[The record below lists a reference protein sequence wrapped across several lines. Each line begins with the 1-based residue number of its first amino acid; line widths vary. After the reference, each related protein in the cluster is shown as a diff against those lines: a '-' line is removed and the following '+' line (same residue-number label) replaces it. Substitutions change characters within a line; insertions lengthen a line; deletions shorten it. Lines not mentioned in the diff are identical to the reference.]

1 MSGAVLLVVGV
12 ALAMPVRVAPEA
24 RAPVWEPGRQTDRLV
39 VKLAEDQGIVVEA
52 GRVVAAPGGVRSL
65 QQLLGDSHPRFSRSS
80 KALRATAR
88 RVDPAGRLAD
98 LTLYLEL
105 WGDDLTER
113 GAALVADPRV
123 ESAFF
128 ALAPVE
134 PPDEDIPP
142 TTPDL
147 SADQTYFADAPAG
160 LGWREVAAWAGGDG
174 GNVALADLEYGWN
187 PGHEDLAGRVPT
199 APDWGWQSGAYP
211 CHGTLVLGMLAAGD
225 NGYGVTGLVTGATIL
240 MASPYDEVGQGY
252 NIAASVDGISQLL
265 DPGDVLLIEQQAY
278 ANGSYAPVEVAPDV
292 WDAISLAVAGGVV
305 VVEPGGNGAADLDAS
320 AWDGWFDRG
329 LRDSGAIMVGGGAW
343 PDSGYEARTWLP
355 GGSSYGQRVDLQGW
369 YGGITTTSYDPDRDP
384 YCSSPDL
391 FFVDVDQAYTS
402 GFGGTSGASPMVA
415 AAAAVA
421 NSVAV
426 QVRGTPW
433 DPMDLRAALVE
444 TGTPQAGSE
453 LIGPQIDMHMFLRTW
468 GWR

>member
-1 MSGAVLLVVGV
+1 VSGLGLLLAGA
-12 ALAMPVRVAPEA
+12 ALAGPVRVAPQ
-24 RAPVWEPGRQTDRLV
+24 RVAPVWETGRQAERLV

-52 GRVVAAPGGVRSL
+52 GRVLAAPGGAGSL
-65 QQLLGDSHPRFSRSS
+65 QALLGESRPRFSRSS
-80 KALRATAR
+80 KALRETSQ
-88 RVDPAGRLAD
+88 RVDPDGRLAD

-105 WGDDLTER
+105 RGGDLTRR
-113 GAALVADPRV
+113 GAALVGDPRV
-123 ESAFF
+123 EAAFF
-128 ALAPVE
+128 ALAPVD

-147 SADQTYFADAPAG
+147 SADQTYTADAPAG
-160 LGWREVAAWAGGDG
+160 LGWREVAEWAGGDA

-187 PGHEDLAGRVPT
+187 PTHEDLEGLVPT
-199 APDWGWQSGAYP
+199 THDWGWQSGYYP
-211 CHGTLVLGMLAAGD
+211 CHGTLVLGQLAAGD
-225 NGYGVTGLVTGATIL
+225 NGYGVTGLVTGAEIM
-240 MASPYDEVGQGY
+240 MASPYDDVEREY
-252 NIAASVDGISQLL
+252 NIAASVDGISQLM

-305 VVEPGGNGAADLDAS
+305 VVEPGGNGAANLDAS
-320 AWDGWFDRG
+320 AWDGWFDREI
-329 LRDSGAIMVGGGAW
+329 RDSGAIMVGGGAW

-391 FFVDVDQAYTS
+391 FFVDGDQAYTS
-402 GFGGTSGASPMVA
+402 SFGGTSGASPMIA

-426 QVRGTPW
+426 EVRGMPW
-433 DPMDLRAALVE
+433 DPMDLRAAFVE

-453 LIGPQIDMHMFLRTW
+453 HIGPQVDMHMFLRTW